1 MPDKS
6 AVGTVLS
13 GRMSPKG
20 ALDKTTIDTACMLR
34 TFFNR
39 VNRVLSVLTDWL
51 LILAGGLLVFKAVV
65 AVDVPA
71 ARYVIISLGLLL
83 SGFGLWYRYRRKRRD
98 R

>member
-1 MPDKS
+1 
-6 AVGTVLS
+6 
-13 GRMSPKG
+13 
-20 ALDKTTIDTACMLR
+20 MLR

-83 SGFGLWYRYRRKRRD
+83 SGFGLWYRYRRKRRE